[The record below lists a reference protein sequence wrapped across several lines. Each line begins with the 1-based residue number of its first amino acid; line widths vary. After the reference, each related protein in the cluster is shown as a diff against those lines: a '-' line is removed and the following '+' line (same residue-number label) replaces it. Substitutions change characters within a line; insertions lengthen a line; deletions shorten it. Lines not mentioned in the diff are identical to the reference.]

1 MLKINKQHDYREL
14 NVFRV
19 FGYQWWSSLVA
30 DYQALYKQL
39 EAVESGIPSVG
50 LVEETEDRMRDR
62 ITLYQ
67 VQHLHTDIVAH
78 ILYILP

>member
-1 MLKINKQHDYREL
+1 M
-14 NVFRV
+14 
-19 FGYQWWSSLVA
+19 A

-50 LVEETEDRMRDR
+50 LVEETEDRMRER

-67 VQHLHTDIVAH
+67 VQASTH
-78 ILYILP
+78 ILYIVT